1 MKKTIMTLLTLVS
14 LMMLAVPAFAQ
25 DGAISAGG
33 GIVALAAAFCMG
45 MASFG
50 GALGQS
56 KTAAAALEGIAR
68 NPQSAP
74 RVQTPMII
82 ALAMIES
89 LVLFGLVIAFFIQN
103 KIG

>member
-1 MKKTIMTLLTLVS
+1 MKKMITTLLTLVG
-14 LMMLAVPAFAQ
+14 LMMLAVPAFAA
-25 DGAISAGG
+25 DAISSGG
-33 GIVALAAAFCMG
+33 GVVALAAAFCMG

-56 KTAAAALEGIAR
+56 RTAAAALEGIAR